1 MQEQQARPVEQ
12 VSRMIESIYGCAL
25 DPRQWT
31 TTLPAIIALTN
42 SAAAVLSVHREG
54 QAECIFHHGY
64 EPFLPPDDRRFPTLP
79 RTLSWQALC
88 VSEMVTKGVLLV
100 DDLKFLNSRFYKE
113 WCLPRGLRHALGVV
127 AGSGS
132 RVIVL
137 IANRVKTQPCY
148 GDGDSRLFRSLIP
161 HVCQALKIA
170 EAIGLRTMRS
180 EAFKAT
186 LDTLSV
192 GIYLHDRQGRL
203 IFMNHVAKCQI
214 KAGNVLRIADN
225 RLSSASA
232 EARDALDRAIATAC
246 SDSAGQCPAS
256 IALPLQK
263 NGAAGLI
270 ATVMALN
277 HGQYQSLA
285 TPFVAD
291 CAVFVQDPR
300 IAPLVPAEALAR
312 LFGLTPAERDVLL
325 ALADGRS
332 PQGVAEVLGIALA
345 TVKSHL
351 HKIFEKTGTSRQA
364 DLVRLVMGSSAQI
377 ATSMRARVNC
387 ILAYCGLSMG
397 SVLNSGEI
405 IAQLMA

>member
-1 MQEQQARPVEQ
+1 MHEQQAQPVEQ
-12 VSRMIESIYGCAL
+12 VSRVIESIYGCAL

-42 SAAAVLSVHREG
+42 SAAAVLSVHSEG
-54 QAECIFHHGY
+54 RAECIFHHGY
-64 EPFLPPDDRRFPTLP
+64 EPFLPPDDRRFPILHPTS
-79 RTLSWQALC
+79 SWQALC
-88 VSEMVTKGVLLV
+88 AGETVTQGVLLV

-137 IANRVKTQPCY
+137 IANRLKTQPCY
-148 GDGDSRLFRSLIP
+148 GDGDSSLFRSLIP

-192 GIYLHDRQGRL
+192 GVYLHDRQGRL
-203 IFMNHVAKCQI
+203 VYMNHAAKCQI
-214 KAGNVLRIADN
+214 KAGSVLRIANN

-232 EARDALDRAIATAC
+232 EAQDALDRAIATAC
-246 SDSAGQCPAS
+246 SDSASQCPAS

-263 NGAAGLI
+263 DGAAGLI
-270 ATVMALN
+270 ATVVALN
-277 HGQYQSLA
+277 RRQCQTLA
-285 TPFVAD
+285 TPSVAA
-291 CAVFVQDPR
+291 CAVFVQDSR

-312 LFGLTPAERDVLL
+312 LFSLTLAEVDVLL

-332 PQGVAEVLGIALA
+332 LQGAADVLGIAHSTA
-345 TVKSHL
+345 KSHL
-351 HKIFEKTGTSRQA
+351 LKIFQKTGTSRQA
-364 DLVRLVMGSSAQI
+364 DLVRLVMGSSPQI
-377 ATSMRARVNC
+377 ARAMRAGVDFIDMNGR
-387 ILAYCGLSMG
+387 
-397 SVLNSGEI
+397 
-405 IAQLMA
+405 

>member
-1 MQEQQARPVEQ
+1 MHEQQTQSVEQ
-12 VSRMIESIYGCAL
+12 VSRVIESIYGCAL

-42 SAAAVLSVHREG
+42 SAAAVLSVHSDG

-64 EPFLPPDDRRFPTLP
+64 EPFLPPDDRPFPTLHP
-79 RTLSWQALC
+79 TSSWQALC
-88 VSEMVTKGVLLV
+88 AGEIVTQRVLLV
-100 DDLKFLNSRFYKE
+100 DNLKFLNSRFYKE

-127 AGSGS
+127 AESGS

-137 IANRVKTQPCY
+137 IANRLKTQPCY
-148 GDGDSRLFRSLIP
+148 GDRDSLLFRSLIS
-161 HVCQALKIA
+161 HVCQALEIA
-170 EAIGLRTMRS
+170 KAIDLRTMRS

-192 GIYLHDRQGRL
+192 GVYLHDRQGHL
-203 IFMNHVAKCQI
+203 VYMNHSATRQI
-214 KAGNVLRIADN
+214 KAGDVLRIANN

-232 EARDALDRAIATAC
+232 EARDALDSAIATAC

-263 NGAAGLI
+263 NGAALI
-270 ATVMALN
+270 ATVVALN
-277 HGQYQSLA
+277 HGQCQTLT
-285 TPFVAD
+285 TPFVAT

-312 LFGLTPAERDVLL
+312 LFSLTLAEVDVLL

-332 PQGVAEVLGIALA
+332 LQGVADVLGIAHSTA
-345 TVKSHL
+345 KSHL
-351 HKIFEKTGTSRQA
+351 LKIFQKTGTSRQA
-364 DLVRLVMGSSAQI
+364 DLVRLVMGSSPQI
-377 ATSMRARVNC
+377 APAMRAGVDF
-387 ILAYCGLSMG
+387 ILS
-397 SVLNSGEI
+397 SI
-405 IAQLMA
+405 